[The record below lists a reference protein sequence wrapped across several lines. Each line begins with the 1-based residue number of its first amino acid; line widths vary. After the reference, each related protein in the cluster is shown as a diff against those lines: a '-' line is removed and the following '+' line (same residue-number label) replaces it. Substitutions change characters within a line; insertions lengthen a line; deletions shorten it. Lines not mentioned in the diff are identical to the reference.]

1 MGANTPSHETSTL
14 RISNGAATLAGAK
27 LARRQPTISLW
38 YKSHAV
44 FVKRKSPQ
52 GISLATTGSAASD
65 NAQLTNLQR
74 DLKPIGAHAQ
84 SEGQMTMDDVGYTC
98 TNSEIVYVLGI

>member
-1 MGANTPSHETSTL
+1 MP
-14 RISNGAATLAGAK
+14 AGAE
-27 LARRQPTISLW
+27 LAKHQSALSLW
-38 YKSHAV
+38 NKSHAV

-52 GISLATTGSAASD
+52 SISLATIGSAASD
-65 NAQLTNLQR
+65 DAQLANLQR